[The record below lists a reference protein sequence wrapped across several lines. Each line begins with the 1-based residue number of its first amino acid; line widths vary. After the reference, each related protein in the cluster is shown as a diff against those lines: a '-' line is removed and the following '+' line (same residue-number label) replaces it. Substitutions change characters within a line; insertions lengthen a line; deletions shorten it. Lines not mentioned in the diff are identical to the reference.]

1 MKTKHTILCILLSFV
16 VLLLV
21 GCSNTT
27 TASVSTSNGLTTAT
41 RLALGTLKLEGTDQ
55 ALTASQ
61 VAELLTL
68 WQGYQSLSNSDTTS
82 SVELE
87 ALVSQIQGVMTAEQT
102 TTIDG
107 MNLTNQSLSDELQSL
122 GTSVYMGSPE
132 STPDPTT
139 LSQAA
144 PMGGPGGIPGGA
156 ADGVI
161 NQIGDGTTAQSA
173 ASVTQSVSN
182 AQTTRVDEMLLTA
195 LIQMLEARSEVTG

>member
-1 MKTKHTILCILLSFV
+1 MNKTLTIVCTVLSFFAV
-16 VLLLV
+16 THV
-21 GCSNTT
+21 GCSNAT
-27 TASVSTSNGLTTAT
+27 TATVSTSNGLTTAT

-82 SVELE
+82 PVELD

-102 TTIDG
+102 TAIDG
-107 MNLTNQSLSDELQSL
+107 MNLTNQSLSEELQSL
-122 GTSVYMGSPE
+122 GTSVYMSSPA
-132 STPDPTT
+132 STPDSST

-144 PMGGPGGIPGGA
+144 PMGGPGGIPGGS
-156 ADGVI
+156 ADSVM

-173 ASVTQSVSN
+173 ASVTQSILN
-182 AQTTRVDEMLLTA
+182 AQTTRVDAMLLTA
-195 LIQMLEARSEVTG
+195 LIQMLEARSEFTG